1 MQSELGSLNQIYQDH
16 CGSTSNVAPKSGFL
30 RAETDGPKWTILL
43 FQRVIFIFDNIY
55 ETTNRH
61 LDNIQLTFVM
71 FFIVLETRRWP
82 AIYGTTQY

>member
-16 CGSTSNVAPKSGFL
+16 SGSTSNVAPKSRF
-30 RAETDGPKWTILL
+30 RKAEVDGPKWTILL

-61 LDNIQLTFVM
+61 LDNPQLTFVM
-71 FFIVLETRRWP
+71 FFIVLETRR
-82 AIYGTTQY
+82 